1 MQVSRA
7 FGRAAGVPMKPHDGF
22 GLHIDFAH
30 RVLSQSVYLSPSG
43 LEEHQIGLAMP
54 EELRHA
60 EAELTQLGSGVSYLN
75 WSCSDARDETTIRA
89 GHGADYL
96 TFPFHLL
103 PGPIEVGIEGVKRP
117 ILLSRSDSYI
127 LGPTV
132 MGTQTVR
139 PGVPTS
145 QLCLFLDMGTIESCF
160 EDRQQALPAVLKRAF
175 THAESEPFYLPGR
188 TTTAMGLAVRQ
199 MLTCGLRGGLARLYL
214 EAKILEIAALRLAQL
229 TDEGHRGRR
238 HKLMR
243 SDIDRLEEARA
254 VLLERYADP
263 PTITELSQ
271 AVGVNRTKLKAGFKD
286 RFGSTI
292 FGFIRAQR
300 MEHALLLLSDGE
312 CNVGEAAV
320 TVGYN
325 SVSAF
330 AAAFRVAFGFSP
342 RVVRGC
348 KDVTEL
354 DGPSAS

>member
-1 MQVSRA
+1 
-7 FGRAAGVPMKPHDGF
+7 MKPRDGF

-30 RVLSQSVYLSPSG
+30 RMLSQSVYLSPSG
-43 LEEHQIGLAMP
+43 LEEHQIGLAIP
-54 EELRHA
+54 EELGEA
-60 EAELTQLGSGVSYLN
+60 EAQLTQLGCGVSTFQ
-75 WSCSDARDETTIRA
+75 WSCSDARHETTIRA
-89 GHGADYL
+89 EHGADYL
-96 TFPFHLL
+96 TFPFNLL
-103 PGPIEVGIEGVKRP
+103 PGSIEVGIEAVKRP
-117 ILLSRSDSYI
+117 ILLSRSESYI

-132 MGTQTVR
+132 VGTQTVR

-145 QLCLFLDMGTIESCF
+145 QLCLFLDIGTIESCF
-160 EDRQQALPAVLKRAF
+160 EDRRQALPATLKRAF
-175 THAESEPFYLPGR
+175 THAESEPFYVPGR
-188 TTTAMGLAVRQ
+188 ATTAMGLAVRQ

-229 TDEGHRGRR
+229 TDEGHRPRR

-254 VLLERYADP
+254 IVLARYADP
-263 PTITELSQ
+263 PTITVLSQ
-271 AVGVNRTKLKAGFKD
+271 AVGLNRTKLKAGFKD
-286 RFGSTI
+286 RFGTTI

-325 SVSAF
+325 SVSPF

-342 RVVRGC
+342 RMVRGC
-348 KDVTEL
+348 KDATEL